1 MRSYENAKI
10 LEFPKV
16 HFEDKNLID
25 PPDEIIDI
33 GNEIIEIIEPT
44 IRCKKKEIDKCK
56 KYLIFKLHNIALSF
70 NAGLLLAYSRDKN
83 RYIKKY
89 CCHENRSFW
98 ELKVVTRIS
107 DALES
112 YYFIKQIKG
121 NYNQLETKRLMTLV
135 EVRPRLHEKLN
146 TISLKYIKRS
156 EKIEQIELRI
166 KNITS
171 SKNGKN
177 ITTSTLIAY
186 KDTDDPRIPIMKRE
200 LTKIFNFYKQQ
211 NINGFIDSHVL
222 AENPLMHDWLL
233 KYHSTGRISIKEEPN
248 GCYFT
253 IRDRM
258 VKRIFNDGSFLNG
271 GRLYA
276 FWQNIPKEIR
286 KHLII
291 NNSPVSE
298 LDYSGCQIRML
309 YHLVVKQD
317 YKEDDPY
324 SIPGMSRDLA
334 KKAAIITLNAKT
346 NGSAVGAL
354 MESAKKDL
362 GMPITYNEAKN
373 CIDLFKIK
381 HRPISKFFNS
391 GIGLNLMRIESEVI
405 VRTILA
411 LMRKGICVL
420 TIHDACIFQ
429 IEHKTEV
436 YNAMIEEYF
445 KILKQKPVV
454 Q

>member
-1 MRSYENAKI
+1 MT
-10 LEFPKV
+10 
-16 HFEDKNLID
+16 HWLI
-25 PPDEIIDI
+25 
-33 GNEIIEIIEPT
+33 
-44 IRCKKKEIDKCK
+44 
-56 KYLIFKLHNIALSF
+56 
-70 NAGLLLAYSRDKN
+70 
-83 RYIKKY
+83 
-89 CCHENRSFW
+89 
-98 ELKVVTRIS
+98 
-107 DALES
+107 
-112 YYFIKQIKG
+112 
-121 NYNQLETKRLMTLV
+121 
-135 EVRPRLHEKLN
+135 
-146 TISLKYIKRS
+146 
-156 EKIEQIELRI
+156 
-166 KNITS
+166 
-171 SKNGKN
+171 
-177 ITTSTLIAY
+177 
-186 KDTDDPRIPIMKRE
+186 
-200 LTKIFNFYKQQ
+200 
-211 NINGFIDSHVL
+211 
-222 AENPLMHDWLL
+222 
-233 KYHSTGRISIKEEPN
+233 KYHATGRISITQKLT

-253 IRDRM
+253 VRDRM

-276 FWQNIPKEIR
+276 FWQNIPKNIR

-324 SIPGMSRDLA
+324 SIPGMSRNLA
-334 KKAAIITLNAKT
+334 KKAAISTLNAKT
-346 NGSAVGAL
+346 NRSAVGAL
-354 MESAKKDL
+354 MGSAKKDL
-362 GMPITYNEAKN
+362 GMPITYSDSKN